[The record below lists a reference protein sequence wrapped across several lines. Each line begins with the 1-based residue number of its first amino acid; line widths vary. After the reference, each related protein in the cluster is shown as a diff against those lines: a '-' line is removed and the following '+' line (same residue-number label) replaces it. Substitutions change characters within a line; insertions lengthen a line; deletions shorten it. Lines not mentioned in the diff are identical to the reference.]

1 MKRRQ
6 FMKLAAGA
14 IAAPTIIPSSA
25 LGQGRTISPGARIT
39 VGVIGVGSQGT
50 GVMNGFMRRDATQIV
65 AVCDATKAHSGQRK
79 AAIEKYYAEKKDS
92 GVYKGCDT
100 YTDFRELCARR
111 DIDAVI
117 VATPDHWHAL
127 ATLEALRNGKDVY
140 CEKPVTHLFA
150 EGVAV
155 YREVAKRK
163 AIFQTG
169 SQQRSDRN
177 FRMAVEAVQNG
188 LLGKIQHVEVGLPTG
203 NKTEKEGRIGLPI
216 PADLDYDLW
225 CGPSRY
231 LPFHPDR
238 LHWNWRWCLDYG
250 GGQLMDWIGHHNDI
264 AHWGLGMDKSG
275 PIKVEAV
282 GFSYPE
288 KGMWDNP
295 INYEVKCEF
304 EGGITSSISNKNRMG
319 TKWIGANGWI
329 FVDRGKIE
337 ASNEE
342 WIDPSFN
349 RGPIKAYVS
358 GDHHMNF
365 IEGVRTRKECIAP
378 AETAHRSVTPGH
390 LGYVSA
396 ALGRALKWDPKN
408 EQVVDDPTA
417 DKLLRAVNYRGE
429 WKLG

>member
-1 MKRRQ
+1 
-6 FMKLAAGA
+6 
-14 IAAPTIIPSSA
+14 
-25 LGQGRTISPGARIT
+25 
-39 VGVIGVGSQGT
+39 
-50 GVMNGFMRRDATQIV
+50 
-65 AVCDATKAHSGQRK
+65 
-79 AAIEKYYAEKKDS
+79 
-92 GVYKGCDT
+92 
-100 YTDFRELCARR
+100 
-111 DIDAVI
+111 
-117 VATPDHWHAL
+117 
-127 ATLEALRNGKDVY
+127 
-140 CEKPVTHLFA
+140 
-150 EGVAV
+150 
-155 YREVAKRK
+155 
-163 AIFQTG
+163 
-169 SQQRSDRN
+169 
-177 FRMAVEAVQNG
+177 
-188 LLGKIQHVEVGLPTG
+188 
-203 NKTEKEGRIGLPI
+203 
-216 PADLDYDLW
+216 
-225 CGPSRY
+225 
-231 LPFHPDR
+231 
-238 LHWNWRWCLDYG
+238 
-250 GGQLMDWIGHHNDI
+250 MDWIGHHNDI

-408 EQVVDDPTA
+408 EQVVDDPAA